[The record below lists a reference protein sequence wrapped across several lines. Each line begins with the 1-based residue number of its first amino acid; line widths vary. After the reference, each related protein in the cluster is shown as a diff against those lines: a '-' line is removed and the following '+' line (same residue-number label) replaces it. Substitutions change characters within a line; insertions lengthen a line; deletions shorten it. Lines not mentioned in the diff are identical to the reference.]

1 MEKNIQ
7 VIKFSIIY
15 AQAGLSAWQHSA
27 VQTLMA
33 SGKASLV
40 TCIQVAT
47 PSSKVRSR
55 YSKGLWN
62 SYLRWFYK
70 PSVLRLMNPLEEW
83 KQVSHLTCSANV
95 LATLG
100 PDNAEFTTKVSSCQ
114 HDFILNFSGCSV
126 GEELRTVPRLGIW
139 SFLLNGFEISE
150 NNPVSFQEI
159 LTGAALTSVFMVQL
173 TVAGLVV
180 LRQGVFR
187 TQRASLSHAADKIY
201 TECAHWPADQCRQ
214 LQVSGSFMVGA
225 PSPPPVVREFRPPAV
240 GELLSFWGRQAVD
253 KLWQLYNI
261 FLVADQWNIGVV
273 NRPIRDFLQPAS
285 LQGLAIETPALPN
298 RNVFYADC
306 FARQEP
312 TGAVI
317 YFELYD
323 YRVRRGNISRLPYP
337 WLPGSTPVPVL
348 DFPYHLSYPF
358 LHGPYCIPEA
368 WMSESIRLY
377 DLREPVID
385 PAAGQVL
392 LPVPGVDAT
401 LLEYDDR
408 YWLFYA
414 RTDRDAMLNLFIAYA
429 DALHGPWHEHAQNPV
444 KTDIRSARPAGPFF
458 EVAGKLYRPTQ
469 DCVSD
474 YGYAINIQEVLTLTT
489 TEYREQDAAYL
500 PSLHP
505 GYPAGMH
512 TLAALDAT
520 HTLIDFKRRRFIPM
534 ATLIAGWGIISSIVY
549 GKRGRRK
556 PPITVPKL
564 PIISKGRLP

>member
-1 MEKNIQ
+1 
-7 VIKFSIIY
+7 
-15 AQAGLSAWQHSA
+15 
-27 VQTLMA
+27 
-33 SGKASLV
+33 
-40 TCIQVAT
+40 
-47 PSSKVRSR
+47 
-55 YSKGLWN
+55 
-62 SYLRWFYK
+62 
-70 PSVLRLMNPLEEW
+70 
-83 KQVSHLTCSANV
+83 
-95 LATLG
+95 
-100 PDNAEFTTKVSSCQ
+100 
-114 HDFILNFSGCSV
+114 
-126 GEELRTVPRLGIW
+126 
-139 SFLLNGFEISE
+139 
-150 NNPVSFQEI
+150 
-159 LTGAALTSVFMVQL
+159 MVQL